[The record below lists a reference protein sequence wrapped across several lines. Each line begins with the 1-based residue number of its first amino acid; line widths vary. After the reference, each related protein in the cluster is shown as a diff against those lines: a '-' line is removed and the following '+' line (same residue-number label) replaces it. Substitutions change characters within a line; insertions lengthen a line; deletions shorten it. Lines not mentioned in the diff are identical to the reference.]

1 MNSLTLAHGLECL
14 SFSSSSEYTLSLL
27 HHKLIGSLSTAECL
41 CQRHYPIGKLHQCH
55 SGCPPGDPHQPIT
68 ALGLLAQAH
77 SALIGAP
84 YWGSRCVSLEQQL
97 KHTSLYKRLIDAK
110 DYLCVAAAQRSWTVH
125 RWSARCCPSCWRAAQ
140 RVWRR
145 SAALHWRGS
154 WALLNRMLSWLSSTS
169 ASSQAATTSSPITL
183 TPTGGTSDDHMT

>member
-1 MNSLTLAHGLECL
+1 MPLPT
-14 SFSSSSEYTLSLL
+14 TLSHRKVTSVQFRLPTWGPSPTNHCPWPPRSNTFCSHWCALL
-27 HHKLIGSLSTAECL
+27 GISLCKS
-41 CQRHYPIGKLHQCH
+41 
-55 SGCPPGDPHQPIT
+55 
-68 ALGLLAQAH
+68 
-77 SALIGAP
+77 
-84 YWGSRCVSLEQQL
+84 VEQQL
-97 KHTSLYKRLIDAK
+97 KRTSLYKRFIDAK
-110 DYLCVAAAQRSWTVH
+110 DYFCVAAAQRSWTVH

-183 TPTGGTSDDHMT
+183 TPTGGTPDDHMT